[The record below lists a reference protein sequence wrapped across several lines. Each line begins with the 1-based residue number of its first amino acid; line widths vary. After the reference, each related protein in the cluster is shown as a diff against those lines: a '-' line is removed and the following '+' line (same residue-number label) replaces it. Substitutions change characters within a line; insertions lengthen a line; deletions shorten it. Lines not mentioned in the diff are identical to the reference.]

1 MLGAARMKAAIQ
13 PTAGDASTLD
23 RAFWRGGNMK
33 ILIIGGTRFVG
44 PALVDAARARSHD
57 VTLFNRGISA
67 PDAFPDIETITG
79 DRETDL
85 DQLGRRHW
93 DAVIDTCGYFPRQ
106 VKLSAEALRQAVDH
120 YTFISSISVYPVEG
134 PPGRDE
140 LAPLLPLGAD
150 AIEEVTGETYGPLK
164 VGCEAALMEVFQSDA
179 LIIRAGLIV
188 GPGDPTNRFT
198 YWVTRAAQGG
208 EAIAPPAEQPMQ
220 FVDARDL
227 AAFMV
232 HASEMRITGVC
243 NVTGPAE
250 RLTFGE
256 FLPRVKDALGSDAR
270 FAHASDDFLRA
281 HDVEMFMGLPLWL
294 NRAAAESFMT
304 FKIEKALTAGLAF
317 RPLAQTISDTCEWA
331 RSLPHD
337 IAKPA
342 DLAPA
347 LETKLLEAW
356 KLWPGDA

>member
-1 MLGAARMKAAIQ
+1 
-13 PTAGDASTLD
+13 
-23 RAFWRGGNMK
+23 MK

-44 PALVDAARARSHD
+44 PALVEAARARSHD
-57 VTLFNRGISA
+57 VTLFNRGLSA
-67 PDAFPDIETITG
+67 PDAFADIETITG

-85 DQLGRRHW
+85 DQLGRRQW

-120 YTFISSISVYPVEG
+120 YTFISSISVYPVQG
-134 PPGRDE
+134 PLGRDE
-140 LAPLLPLGAD
+140 LAPVLPPVDD

-208 EAIAPPAEQPMQ
+208 DAIAPPAEQPIQ

-227 AAFMV
+227 ATFIV
-232 HASEMRITGVC
+232 HAAEARIAGVY
-243 NVTGPAE
+243 NVTGPAQ

-256 FLPRVKDALGSDAR
+256 FLPRVKVRL
-270 FAHASDDFLRA
+270 
-281 HDVEMFMGLPLWL
+281 
-294 NRAAAESFMT
+294 
-304 FKIEKALTAGLAF
+304 
-317 RPLAQTISDTCEWA
+317 
-331 RSLPHD
+331 
-337 IAKPA
+337 
-342 DLAPA
+342 
-347 LETKLLEAW
+347 
-356 KLWPGDA
+356 